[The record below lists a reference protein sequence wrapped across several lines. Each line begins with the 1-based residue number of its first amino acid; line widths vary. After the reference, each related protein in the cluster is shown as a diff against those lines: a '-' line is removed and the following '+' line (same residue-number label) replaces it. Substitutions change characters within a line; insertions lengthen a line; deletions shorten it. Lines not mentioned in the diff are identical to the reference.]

1 MSMVV
6 MVLERVPASVRGELT
21 RWLLEVHPGVFIGS
35 PSGIV
40 RDRLWNRVCH
50 SAKQGGCILLHNDQS
65 EQGFAMKTWGSTRR
79 VIEDYD
85 GMKLV
90 RRA

>member
-65 EQGFAMKTWGSTRR
+65 EQGFAMKTWGATRR